1 MSDNLSLYAENK
13 LFDHLLGTA
22 AFTMPAQVYLA
33 LYTSATDEASGGTEV
48 PNAGG
53 YVRVAVDF
61 SPASG
66 GAANPTA
73 DVLYPEATT
82 IWGNI
87 THVGL
92 MDSATYGGGNRLM
105 HGPLAAPKQI
115 DVGDAFR
122 IPLADLDTA
131 LQ

>member
-1 MSDNLSLYAENK
+1 MADNLSLYAENK
-13 LFDHLLGTA
+13 LLDHLLGTA
-22 AFTMPAQVYLA
+22 AFTMPAQVYL
-33 LYTSATDEASGGTEV
+33 
-48 PNAGG
+48 
-53 YVRVAVDF
+53 
-61 SPASG
+61 
-66 GAANPTA
+66 
-73 DVLYPEATT
+73 VLYPEATT